1 MPYYNSGHSPSN
13 YNKDGGSSGPSST
26 SGGRVSSS
34 EPTYMMEHLATF
46 TVTKETGIVYP
57 TDGMRRLLQLE
68 KSNGIWSQKMQ
79 LRLERNWVLIMDN
92 ETGAVMER
100 FPASLILEPTAFTSR
115 DPMEMYNNIL
125 VFTVADDSGSGQRA
139 EMHIFQCQSVSA
151 QDLVEDLKMLQMGK
165 LVPGGSPRGPRGRI
179 PPPPTL
185 PPPEPPLNGV
195 NVREQVSA
203 FNANNADGQNDIS
216 REENNDE
223 VSSTSS
229 DKYERDVTILNHCF
243 DDIEKFIARLQH
255 AAAAS
260 KELERRRRNRKS
272 KKRNLGDGML
282 TMRAKPPPE
291 MEFIDIFQKFKLSFN
306 LLAKLKAHIHDPNAP
321 ELVHFLFTPL
331 ALIVDASHDT
341 NYDPNLP
348 SKVVS
353 PLLTREAVNLLINCV
368 TSKETELWHSLGDTW
383 LIPRDQ
389 WKGHVPPYHPIFM
402 DGWSPEFPIPED
414 RDHDHLASLLNAD
427 KQKRDE
433 IPEQQ
438 NDPYYNHREVDEPHY
453 SSDYLEYEIREERGG
468 NEYFE
473 RNYGPAS
480 ELYAREERVV
490 DQTRAHS
497 DISVDSIE
505 RTPRAGM
512 ERAQEAWLDDLVARH
527 AKIVQVTYPRTANND
542 KELTVVRGEYLEI
555 LDDSRKWWKARNSR
569 GQVAHVPHTIVTPHN
584 PSHSTENDVF
594 NNPLYTSRYPRQGH
608 GYNYEDSEIERTST
622 SPGPEATHRTH
633 AIPPPAPADWVR
645 KERLG
650 KKDGSTEETTSIGS
664 NKVTFAI
671 KTDVTGKESS
681 ATENQQQRPNELTE
695 VVEIHPPPSYLYE
708 EDLPEIPAPLKSST
722 PPPPPPPPPL
732 KPLTPPLTPPK
743 ASATEPS
750 EPPKVSTTQ
759 PPEPAKASTTQPPS
773 LSKATS
779 TQAPTP
785 LQLLITQFSASLEPP
800 RTQPPAPSVTSTKP
814 TSTSLISPTPP
825 PPPPPPLQSQNSVS
839 STTSSAS
846 STLKRIKT
854 ERQMQEELKQV
865 LMIFREK
872 REPYTDSI
880 NRKPVLDQYSTP
892 REVQNWLLAKGFS
905 EKTCKQLKDMTGS
918 EVFNLSKRVLE
929 QHCDVAEATKLYNQ
943 ISLARA
949 ESENKSPRR
958 SELKQ
963 ILAKARHKIEK

>member
-1 MPYYNSGHSPSN
+1 MMPYYNSGHSPA

-26 SGGRVSSS
+26 SGGRASGS
-34 EPTYMMEHLATF
+34 ESTYMMEHLATF
-46 TVTKETGIVYP
+46 TVTKDTGIMFP

-100 FPASLILEPTAFTSR
+100 FPASSIQEPTAFTSR

-125 VFTVADDSGSGQRA
+125 VFTVGDDSGSGQRV

-151 QDLVEDLKMLQMGK
+151 QDLVEDLKILQTGK
-165 LVPGGSPRGPRGRI
+165 LVTGGSPRAHRGHI

-195 NVREQVSA
+195 REQVST
-203 FNANNADGQNDIS
+203 FNTANDGQNDIS

-229 DKYERDVTILNHCF
+229 EKYERDVTILNHCF

-260 KELERRRRNRKS
+260 RELERRRRNRKS

-291 MEFIDIFQKFKLSFN
+291 MEFVDIFQKFKLSFN

-402 DGWSPEFPIPED
+402 DGWSPEYPIPED

-433 IPEQQ
+433 LPEQQ
-438 NDPYYNHREVDEPHY
+438 NDPYYNHRDVDESHY
-453 SSDYLEYEIREERGG
+453 SSDYLEYDSREERGG
-468 NEYFE
+468 NEYFD
-473 RNYGPAS
+473 RNYGPSS
-480 ELYAREERVV
+480 ELYGREERA

-505 RTPRAGM
+505 RAPRASAGID
-512 ERAQEAWLDDLVARH
+512 RAQEAWLDELAARH

-569 GQVAHVPHTIVTPHN
+569 GQVAHVPHTIVTSHN
-584 PSHSTENDVF
+584 STAHAGDNDVF

-608 GYNYEDSEIERTST
+608 GYNYEDSELERTST
-622 SPGPEATHRTH
+622 SPGPEATHRAH

-650 KKDGSTEETTSIGS
+650 KKDNINAYNAISDSSRSSVSSIESTSQSHGKLKTQQSIVEVHSPPRDIVSDEVSDKSVSPSPSSSPTFTSKSTLATSKSAPILS
-664 NKVTFAI
+664 TLKLASALSAA
-671 KTDVTGKESS
+671 KSAPASPALASS
-681 ATENQQQRPNELTE
+681 K
-695 VVEIHPPPSYLYE
+695 
-708 EDLPEIPAPLKSST
+708 IPST
-722 PPPPPPPPPL
+722 PPPPPPPPP
-732 KPLTPPLTPPK
+732 
-743 ASATEPS
+743 
-750 EPPKVSTTQ
+750 
-759 PPEPAKASTTQPPS
+759 
-773 LSKATS
+773 
-779 TQAPTP
+779 PTP
-785 LQLLITQFSASLEPP
+785 IGSIPLFQTQKS
-800 RTQPPAPSVTSTKP
+800 APSTF
-814 TSTSLISPTPP
+814 STS
-825 PPPPPPLQSQNSVS
+825 N
-839 STTSSAS
+839 
-846 STLKRIKT
+846 KT
-854 ERQMQEELKQV
+854 EVSKSIKFFNSTSGQEEVQKELKFV
-865 LMIFREK
+865 LKMFREK
-872 REPYTDSI
+872 KANSSSLSSDMREI
-880 NRKPVLDQYSTP
+880 WVNQYSTS
-892 REVQNWLLAKGFS
+892 REIQTWLAAKGFS
-905 EKTCKQLKDMTGS
+905 EKICKQLENVNGL
-918 EVFNLSKRVLE
+918 ELFNLSRRRLE
-929 QHCDVAEATKLYNQ
+929 QLCGLSEGSRLNGQLT
-943 ISLARA
+943 LAKNECGYKTAR
-949 ESENKSPRR
+949 S

-963 ILAKARHKIEK
+963 ILEKARQRAEKLNDKADDFKQ

>member
-1 MPYYNSGHSPSN
+1 MPYYNSGHSPST
-13 YNKDGGSSGPSST
+13 YNKACKETFEWQLSEIVPIKSDGGSSGPSST

-57 TDGMRRLLQLE
+57 ADGMRRLLQLE

-100 FPASLILEPTAFTSR
+100 FPASLIQEPTAFTSR

-229 DKYERDVTILNHCF
+229 EKYERDVTILNHCF

-402 DGWSPEFPIPED
+402 DGWSPEYPIPED

-433 IPEQQ
+433 LPEQQ
-438 NDPYYNHREVDEPHY
+438 NDPYYNHREVDESHY
-453 SSDYLEYEIREERGG
+453 SSDYLEYESREERAG
-468 NEYFE
+468 NEYFD
-473 RNYGPAS
+473 RNYGTGS
-480 ELYAREERVV
+480 ELYGREERVV

-505 RTPRAGM
+505 RTPRTAGM

-584 PSHSTENDVF
+584 PTHSNDNDVF

-650 KKDGSTEETTSIGS
+650 KKGE
-664 NKVTFAI
+664 
-671 KTDVTGKESS
+671 
-681 ATENQQQRPNELTE
+681 
-695 VVEIHPPPSYLYE
+695 
-708 EDLPEIPAPLKSST
+708 
-722 PPPPPPPPPL
+722 
-732 KPLTPPLTPPK
+732 
-743 ASATEPS
+743 
-750 EPPKVSTTQ
+750 
-759 PPEPAKASTTQPPS
+759 
-773 LSKATS
+773 
-779 TQAPTP
+779 
-785 LQLLITQFSASLEPP
+785 
-800 RTQPPAPSVTSTKP
+800 
-814 TSTSLISPTPP
+814 
-825 PPPPPPLQSQNSVS
+825 
-839 STTSSAS
+839 
-846 STLKRIKT
+846 
-854 ERQMQEELKQV
+854 
-865 LMIFREK
+865 FR
-872 REPYTDSI
+872 Y
-880 NRKPVLDQYSTP
+880 
-892 REVQNWLLAKGFS
+892 F
-905 EKTCKQLKDMTGS
+905 
-918 EVFNLSKRVLE
+918 
-929 QHCDVAEATKLYNQ
+929 
-943 ISLARA
+943 
-949 ESENKSPRR
+949 
-958 SELKQ
+958 
-963 ILAKARHKIEK
+963 